1 MTKMFKSVC
10 MNTTKF
16 TLLACS
22 LLVSLAACGK
32 QDAVASSKPMA
43 SEPPQSQ
50 TIRETTLVQATTS
63 AAKPSSEVKASASTT
78 TLSALN
84 GEELA
89 KALEK
94 ASTEEIHAELLIH
107 GKEYVK
113 LFKEAAQIAA
123 AGGDA
128 GKSEVNE
135 QAFTLNESRG
145 ELLNAEYKKRFR

>member
-1 MTKMFKSVC
+1 
-10 MNTTKF
+10 
-16 TLLACS
+16 
-22 LLVSLAACGK
+22 
-32 QDAVASSKPMA
+32 MA